1 MTNIIMLVL
10 ASLSLISIIFSM
22 FLLRKLLDLNDD
34 LNKAKRELVKIKED
48 AKELV
53 DIEAGDNAIIKN
65 YGLTTK
71 GDNPVSFHVTYE
83 VEILEVSV
91 DSVKVKA
98 IDYKSH
104 DSYAKDPANR
114 TSIIN
119 FLKDEWLKKHDVEM
133 VMDEK
138 KRRSLKLKQLGI

>member
-10 ASLSLISIIFSM
+10 ASLALISIIFSM
-22 FLLRKLLDLNDD
+22 FLLRKLLDLNFE
-34 LNKAKRELVKIKED
+34 LNKAKRDLVKIKED
-48 AKELV
+48 TKELG
-53 DIEAGDNAIIKN
+53 DIEAGDNAIISN
-65 YGLTTK
+65 YGLMTK
-71 GDNPVSFHVTYE
+71 GDNPVSFKVTYE

-114 TSIIN
+114 QSIIN
-119 FLKDEWLKKHDVEM
+119 FMKEEWLKKHDVEM
-133 VMDEK
+133 VMDDK

>member
-1 MTNIIMLVL
+1 MLVL
-10 ASLSLISIIFSM
+10 ASLTLISIIFSM
-22 FLLRKLLDLNDD
+22 FLLRKVLDLNDD
-34 LNKAKRELVKIKED
+34 FNKAKRELVKIKED

-65 YGLTTK
+65 YGLMTK
-71 GDNPVSFHVTYE
+71 GDNPVSFKVTYE
-83 VEILEVSV
+83 VEVLEVSV

-114 TSIIN
+114 QSIIN
-119 FLKDEWLKKHDVEM
+119 FMKDEWLKKHDVEM
-133 VMDEK
+133 VMDDK

>member
-10 ASLSLISIIFSM
+10 ASLTLISIIFSM
-22 FLLRKLLDLNDD
+22 FLLRKVLDLNDD
-34 LNKAKRELVKIKED
+34 FNKAKRELVKIKED

-65 YGLTTK
+65 YGLMTK
-71 GDNPVSFHVTYE
+71 GDNPVSFKVTYE
-83 VEILEVSV
+83 VEVLEVSV

-114 TSIIN
+114 QSIIN
-119 FLKDEWLKKHDVEM
+119 FMKDEWLKKHDVEM
-133 VMDEK
+133 VMDDK